1 MNTDKALIIH
11 PHAYKHGFTE
21 EQIRSAWHSVPK
33 YALEHYDNG
42 EKDVY
47 GIGLSNDG
55 LEIQLI
61 ASIKSYGVTI
71 YHALTPPQDKVR
83 KFITHS
89 TEVYYG

>member
-1 MNTDKALIIH
+1 MSANKSLIIH
-11 PHAYKHGFTE
+11 PHAYKHGVTE
-21 EQIRSAWHSVPK
+21 EQILSAWHSVPK

-42 EKDVY
+42 EKKVY
-47 GIGLSNDG
+47 GIGLSHDG

-61 ASIKSYGVTI
+61 ARPKFYGAI
-71 YHALTPPQDKVR
+71 IFHALTPPQDKVR

>member
-1 MNTDKALIIH
+1 MNTGKALIIH

-21 EQIRSAWHSVPK
+21 EQILSAWHSILK
-33 YALEHYDNG
+33 YAIRHCDDG
-42 EKDVY
+42 GKDVI

-61 ASIKSYGVTI
+61 ASIKSYTVTI
-71 YHALTPPQDKVR
+71 FHALTPPQNKIR
-83 KFITHS
+83 KFITHN